1 MWNRA
6 KSRLKRSLPERS
18 LSQPDPLAATG
29 AELEV
34 LRGRLAGDMEDRRVE
49 MERFKEETLWRL
61 DALSD
66 RTIEIARVEERN
78 VETRIAQDK
87 VENEARLDQWKAQA
101 RERLLD
107 EKTLDALTER
117 AMLRLLP
124 SVEKIEKIE
133 KKDGPEN
140 FATQGG
146 DTP

>member
-6 KSRLKRSLPERS
+6 KNRVKDSLPERS
-18 LSQPDPLAATG
+18 LPDPDPLAATR
-29 AELEV
+29 AELEI
-34 LRGRLAGDMEDRRVE
+34 LRGRLAGDMEDRKIE

-61 DALSD
+61 NALSD

-78 VETRIAQDK
+78 VEMHIAQNK
-87 VENEARLDQWKAQA
+87 METEARLDRWKTQA

-107 EKTLDALTER
+107 ENTLDALAGR

-124 SVEKIEKIE
+124 SLLPSIEKG
-133 KKDGPEN
+133 DGPEN
-140 FATQGG
+140 CATQGG